1 MHSKYSVLECNMSFK
16 KSTIDYCTNFYYP
29 YIAVTT
35 NLDKEKIFYLK
46 KVFIYKNMFICSSS
60 NYRFIKHGLLY
71 FNIVDNA

>member
-16 KSTIDYCTNFYYP
+16 NSEIDYCTNFYYP

-46 KVFIYKNMFICSSS
+46 KVFVYKNMFICSSS
-60 NYRFIKHGLLY
+60 NYRFIKHGFLY

>member
-35 NLDKEKIFYLK
+35 NLDK
-46 KVFIYKNMFICSSS
+46 NMFICSSS
-60 NYRFIKHGLLY
+60 NYRFIKHGFLY